1 MNFEDFLKEKKEYKE
16 KHKKEFL
23 KEKKEA
29 IKLLEKSE
37 EAFIVIAEN
46 GSMLCGSGIDIN
58 SALTAFFATVMND
71 ETFTKDEIMR
81 CIKIAE
87 LVNKGKL
94 EEFSNSLEALHD
106 ILGD

>member
-1 MNFEDFLKEKKEYKE
+1 MKFEDFLKEKKEYKE

-23 KEKKEA
+23 EQKKEA
-29 IKLLEKSE
+29 IKLLEKSD

-58 SALTAFFATVMND
+58 SALSAFFASVMSED
-71 ETFTKDEIMR
+71 TFTKDELIR

-94 EEFSNSLEALHD
+94 EEFSNSLETLND